1 MRWKWE
7 LSRTEFCQFLSTSL
21 VIFLLILRVQ
31 SGGNTGKREITT
43 IMQTQSTL
51 IENNSTMKSLVGD
64 AVWRQLC
71 DNSGGPCD
79 RGEACVLTAYFF
91 SLIGST
97 AHMDPSAKKLLF
109 DNVATDPLI
118 YEWHKG
124 RLTRQTQ
131 TKGQGK

>member
-1 MRWKWE
+1 M
-7 LSRTEFCQFLSTSL
+7 
-21 VIFLLILRVQ
+21 
-31 SGGNTGKREITT
+31 TT
-43 IMQTQSTL
+43 
-51 IENNSTMKSLVGD
+51 
-64 AVWRQLC
+64 R
-71 DNSGGPCD
+71 GGPVTEG
-79 RGEACVLTAYFF
+79 RPVASLHIFF